1 MYVKFNDNNAGREA
15 MQSDETARQRNWV
28 PIKKHQAM
36 PGLRK
41 NKHQPSV
48 KRTQFS
54 LILAWAC
61 TVYKVQVSVW
71 LKV

>member
-1 MYVKFNDNNAGREA
+1 MYVEFNDNNAGREA
-15 MQSDETARQRNWV
+15 MQSDETARRRNWV
-28 PIKKHQAM
+28 PIQKHQAM
-36 PGLRK
+36 YGLRK

-48 KRTQFS
+48 KRTQFP
-54 LILAWAC
+54 LTLAWAF